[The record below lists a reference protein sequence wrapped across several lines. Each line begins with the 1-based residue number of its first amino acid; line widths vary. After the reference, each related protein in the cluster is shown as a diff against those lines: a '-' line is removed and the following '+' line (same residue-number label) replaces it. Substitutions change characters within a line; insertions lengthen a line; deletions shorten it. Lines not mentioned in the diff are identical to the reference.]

1 MSGIKL
7 GALCISKG
15 YDKIVNLINQ
25 HELFVSNE
33 IYHKGVTSNNTGYI
47 IFDETP
53 INNNYS
59 LKILEKFKNMLDS
72 ISQNLPY
79 FSVFNTYL
87 IKAKRD
93 NWRKLLTKDEIKVLS
108 NYKNDKSKLE
118 FIAGRG
124 LLKLLII
131 AYHTTIN
138 AVNLSPKDLAIIRDE
153 SGKPHLLVEKNEK
166 NQYKVCISHKDDY
179 IFCGF
184 HPLKKFGLDVE
195 KIDMRLEKVK
205 KYYIDREE
213 EGLIRARAGSITEYL
228 ENLAK
233 VWASKESLVKYNG
246 SKLLT
251 TASNTKLRSMDGNTF
266 RLNIP
271 IKNKNHKLEK
281 VMKSY
286 NHNFDRHVFTVVI

>member
-7 GALCISKG
+7 GALCISNG
-15 YDKIVNLINQ
+15 YDEIVNLINQ
-25 HELFVSNE
+25 YELFMSNE
-33 IYHKGVTSNNTGYI
+33 TYHKGVTSNNTGYI

-53 INNNYS
+53 INNTYS
-59 LKILEKFKNMLDS
+59 LKILEKFKNMLDG
-72 ISQNLPY
+72 ISNNLPY

-93 NWRKLLTKDEIKVLS
+93 NWQELLTEDEINVL
-108 NYKNDKSKLE
+108 NDYRNDKSKLE

-131 AYHTTIN
+131 AYHSKIN
-138 AVNLSPKDLAIIRDE
+138 GADLSPKDLTIIRDE
-153 SGKPHLLVEKNEK
+153 SGKPQLMIENNNK

-184 HPLKKFGLDVE
+184 HSVKKFGLDVE

-205 KYYIDREE
+205 KYYIDHEE
-213 EGLIRARAGSITEYL
+213 DGLIRARAGSITEYL

-246 SKLLT
+246 SKLLS
-251 TASNTKLRSMDGNTF
+251 TASTTKLRSMDGNTF

-271 IKNKNHKLEK
+271 VKNKKTDK
-281 VMKSY
+281 IMKSY